1 LSVSGRTSTQLD
13 RLTAAIARLESA
25 LDAYDRRAG
34 AGNEAMQ
41 RELRDLRA
49 SHSALQAEARTVTS
63 RIDAVIG
70 RLRAVAGA

>member
-1 LSVSGRTSTQLD
+1 LSVNQRLNSQLD

-34 AGNEAMQ
+34 AGNDTLQ
-41 RELRDLRA
+41 RELRELRA

>member
-1 LSVSGRTSTQLD
+1 MSASGRLATQLD
-13 RLTAAIARLESA
+13 RLSAAVARLESA
-25 LDAYDRRAG
+25 VEAHDRRAA
-34 AGNEAMQ
+34 AGNESMQ
-41 RELRDLRA
+41 RELRELRA